1 MHKTEEK
8 KQERKESDGIID
20 LEELLIDE
28 EKPKETKKEEKP
40 KKKINITKKEKFE
53 INANIE
59 PNIITELINT
69 EIKNPEKPLISK
81 KTFKFETIKE
91 KEKGKKKSK
100 VYE

>member
-8 KQERKESDGIID
+8 KQERKENDDIID

-28 EKPKETKKEEKP
+28 EKPK
-40 KKKINITKKEKFE
+40 KKIKITKKEKFE

-69 EIKNPEKPLISK
+69 EIKNTKKPLIPK
-81 KTFKFETIKE
+81 KTFKFETKL
-91 KEKGKKKSK
+91 
-100 VYE
+100 